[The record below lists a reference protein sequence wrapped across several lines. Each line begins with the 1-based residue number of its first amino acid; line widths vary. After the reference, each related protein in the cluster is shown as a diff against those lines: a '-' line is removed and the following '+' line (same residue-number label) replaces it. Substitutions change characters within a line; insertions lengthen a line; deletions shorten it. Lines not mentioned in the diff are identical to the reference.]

1 MTIAWVNEDTEEKD
15 DEELYLFWDK
25 IHLTKQQQQLNSI
38 YNDDDNRNIMT
49 NIDELI
55 MITMMIFTISRMTM
69 MMMTK
74 DRKIISV

>member
-25 IHLTKQQQQLNSI
+25 IHLTKQQQQQLNSI

-55 MITMMIFTISRMTM
+55 MMTMMMIFTISK
-69 MMMTK
+69 MTK